1 MGSLRNPIGPLP
13 SSIYWRRRAVAV
25 AVLALLALLVVWL
38 LVSGGGDG
46 GTDDEGKGGNGGGPA
61 STITPGPTKS
71 GPVNSDRPGGR
82 DEEDGGGDGDTGGSG
97 GSGDGDGGKSGGSGD
112 DEGGGAAGGSGWG
125 AGDGSGATGGGG
137 SGDGGAGSG
146 GGGSGGGGGAG
157 GKGAAV
163 ALPADTKLPDC
174 TDADVKLKLRAV
186 KKEYAAGDKPK
197 FRLTVE
203 NEKGS
208 ACKIDLGRGSTV
220 VTIKDADDDKVW
232 TSDDC
237 LRDKQPFLRK
247 VPGKGDSLHTLT
259 WFGKPSAANCASP
272 PAASAKAGDYEI
284 EVKVKGLKT
293 ARTSFELT

>member
-13 SSIYWRRRAVAV
+13 SSIYWRRRAVAL
-25 AVLALLALLVVWL
+25 AVLALLVLLIVWL

-46 GTDDEGKGGNGGGPA
+46 GTSDEGKGGGNGPA

-82 DEEDGGGDGDTGGSG
+82 DEEDGDGGSGGSG
-97 GSGDGDGGKSGGSGD
+97 GSGDEDGGTGGSGD

-125 AGDGSGATGGGG
+125 AGNGSGAGGDDG
-137 SGDGGAGSG
+137 SAGSG
-146 GGGSGGGGGAG
+146 GGGGGGAG
-157 GKGAAV
+157 GGSAAGKGAGV

-174 TDADVKLKLRAV
+174 ADGDVELKLRAV
-186 KKEYAAGDKPK
+186 EKKYEAGEKPK

-203 NEKGS
+203 NAKGS
-208 ACKIDLGRGSTV
+208 ACKIDLGRGATV
-220 VTIKDADDDKVW
+220 VTIKDSDDDKVW

-237 LRDKQPFLRK
+237 LRDKQPFLRR
-247 VPGKGDSLHTLT
+247 VPAKGDSVHTLT